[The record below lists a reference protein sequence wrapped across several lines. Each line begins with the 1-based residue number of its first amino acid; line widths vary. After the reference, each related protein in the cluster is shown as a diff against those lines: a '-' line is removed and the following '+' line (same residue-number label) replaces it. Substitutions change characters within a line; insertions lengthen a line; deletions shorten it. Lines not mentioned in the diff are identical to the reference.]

1 MGHKFLIV
9 DDSATERT
17 LLSAMLKELGHEVDI
32 CESTDG
38 VIDKV
43 ASGGYAAMFLDIV
56 LPEQDGY
63 KFLRQ
68 LRSNPKTSSQYVVF
82 SSTKRTKLEIDYGI
96 KRAGADDYLPKP
108 VSRDN
113 LLEVLQR
120 VKQKVK

>member
-1 MGHKFLIV
+1 MGQKFLIV

-17 LLSAMLKELGHEVDI
+17 LLSSMLKELGHEVDV
-32 CESTDG
+32 CESTEG
-38 VIDKV
+38 VIEKV
-43 ASGGYAAMFLDIV
+43 ASGAYAAMFLDIV

-68 LRSNPKTSSQYVVF
+68 LRSNPKTSNQYVVF
-82 SSTKRTKLEIDYGI
+82 YSTKRTKLEIDYGI

-120 VKQKVK
+120 VRQRVK